1 MQKKYKVILIVLAV
15 VILIIVGVSCYFF
28 LFNKKPEEQIP
39 VNEVKVTNTI
49 EKYGY
54 NLDDRDSELFKSKFD
69 ELKTLLDTENYDIEE
84 YVSFVSELFVIDL
97 YTIDNKISRYD
108 VGGLEYVY
116 TDAVSSFQSVAEN
129 SIYKTVENN
138 LDDTRIQ
145 DLPEVSDIVLDSI
158 KETTFTMP
166 DESVV
171 DGYAVKL
178 SWEYVEN
185 LGYDT
190 AATLILIPD
199 NQKYGVVYFNPI

>member
-15 VILIIVGVSCYFF
+15 VILIIVGISCYFF

-54 NLDDRDSELFKSKFD
+54 NLDDRDSELFKIKFD

>member
-1 MQKKYKVILIVLAV
+1 MQKKYKIILIVLAV
-15 VILIIVGVSCYFF
+15 IIMIGIGISCYFF
-28 LFNKKPEEQIP
+28 LFNKKPEEQLP

-129 SIYKTVENN
+129 SIYKSVENN

-145 DLPEVSDIVLDSI
+145 DLPEVLDIVLDSI

>member
-178 SWEYVEN
+178 SWKYVEN